1 MRSRSHTSAV
11 GTKAGSRSGRKKHD
25 LPLFAIGHVVLHVAN
40 VKTSARF
47 YERLGLRRVWIRD
60 DMAIL
65 ELRGGTH
72 LLLFSGSSK
81 QRPAKKAQ
89 FDLMA
94 DDLDAAHAR
103 AKRCGFHPSRISDGA
118 PGGHL
123 YFTLLD
129 PNRVRL
135 TVYSS
140 HTDGRRV

>member
-1 MRSRSHTSAV
+1 MKS
-11 GTKAGSRSGRKKHD
+11 RKKHE
-25 LPLFAIGHVVLHVAN
+25 LPLFAIGHVVLHVAS

-47 YERLGLRRVWIRD
+47 YERLGLRPVWSRD

-72 LLLFSGSSK
+72 LLLFSGSAR
-81 QRPAKKAQ
+81 QRRAKKAL

-103 AKRCGFHPSRISDGA
+103 AKRCGFRPSRIGDGA
-118 PGGHL
+118 PGGHR

-129 PNRVRL
+129 PDRVRL